1 MSRWHGKALLAG
13 LLVAWMLLGA
23 GGASGVSADSS
34 TAPAPPAQ
42 GIDGLVPPPPNIQQ
56 GNQPT
61 LAERYPT
68 TAYTP
73 FTVSIGGSLKDALTN
88 PVQSSANVMFTV
100 WAGTEMEVLLIV
112 AVLTSRL
119 LEWTFSVDVVG
130 AAGGP
135 VAQVVQ
141 TLADQVYRP
150 LLETALVL
158 GGLWLVWHLLIR
170 RRTMYSFQGVAW
182 ALVAMVAA
190 GVYFAAPV
198 AVMSAANS
206 FSAAA
211 SREMLS
217 AIGTGDPKMAGR
229 SGDPS
234 FSQGDGSDAELRIFV
249 DRYWRTYV
257 FKPWSVA
264 AFGDVNTGQRY
275 GEELLA
281 KWAGQPSNF
290 DADFKNAPQ
299 SAQDWYGGSRGGDR
313 FAIVAVAL
321 VVAVMASIL
330 FLLIA
335 GAVVVAQFGLLILL
349 MVAPLFLL
357 VGVHPGTGRRL
368 LVRWAELAASALL
381 IRVLCAA
388 LLALVLVLSGLIA
401 QIPNWGVAAALEV
414 ALVITAFIYRKPFL
428 RVFGQVATPR
438 LDFLSNPRAAS
449 SFQSG
454 TNWVVGKLGRQPV
467 TAAAATGARAHTGA
481 ATAAGGAK
489 GGAGPSATAGAAAGT
504 AAASAASGG
513 TAAMVAA
520 AAEAGKIGRK
530 ISGKTASAVNGAQH
544 MASAFGLH
552 GGPPARPDGKA
563 PTAMPERET

>member
-1 MSRWHGKALLAG
+1 VRRWGGRVLLGVLLAALL
-13 LLVAWMLLGA
+13 LLGS
-23 GGASGVSADSS
+23 SGVMAADSAS
-34 TAPAPPAQ
+34 PPTPAAQ

-73 FTVSIGGSLKDALTN
+73 FTVSVGGSLRDALTN

-130 AAGGP
+130 TAGGP
-135 VAQVVQ
+135 LTQVVQ

-182 ALVAMVAA
+182 ALVAMIAA

-198 AVMSAANS
+198 GIMSAANN

-229 SGDPS
+229 SSDPS

-281 KWAGQPSNF
+281 KWAGQPNNF

-368 LVRWAELAASALL
+368 LVRWAELAAAALL
-381 IRVLCAA
+381 IRVLSAA

-438 LDFLSNPRAAS
+438 LDFLSDQRAATTVA
-449 SFQSG
+449 SG
-454 TNWVVGKLGRQPV
+454 TSWVMGKLARQPI
-467 TAAAATGARAHTGA
+467 TAAAATSARAQTAA
-481 ATAAGGAK
+481 ATAARSAKAATTGGT
-489 GGAGPSATAGAAAGT
+489 ATAATAGT
-504 AAASAASGG
+504 AAMA
-513 TAAMVAA
+513 AA
-520 AAEAGKIGRK
+520 AAEAGKVGRK
-530 ISGKTASAVNGAQH
+530 TALAAVSGAQRLADGFAVSGDSP
-544 MASAFGLH
+544 ASQRPANGH
-552 GGPPARPDGKA
+552 RRVASQVGGPPPA
-563 PTAMPERET
+563 PPERER

>member
-1 MSRWHGKALLAG
+1 MRRWGGRVLLGVLLAALL
-13 LLVAWMLLGA
+13 LLGS
-23 GGASGVSADSS
+23 SGVMAADSAS
-34 TAPAPPAQ
+34 PPTPAAQ

-73 FTVSIGGSLKDALTN
+73 FTVSVGGSLRDALTN

-119 LEWTFSVDVVG
+119 LEWTFSVDVIG

-135 VAQVVQ
+135 LTQVVQ

-182 ALVAMVAA
+182 ALVAMIAA

-198 AVMSAANS
+198 GIMSAANN

-229 SGDPS
+229 SSDPS

-281 KWAGQPSNF
+281 KWAGQPNNF

-368 LVRWAELAASALL
+368 LVRWAELAAAALL
-381 IRVLCAA
+381 IRVLSAA

-438 LDFLSNPRAAS
+438 LDFLSDQRAATTVA
-449 SFQSG
+449 SG
-454 TNWVVGKLGRQPV
+454 TSWVMGKLARQPI
-467 TAAAATGARAHTGA
+467 TAAAATSARAQTAA
-481 ATAAGGAK
+481 ATAATGSKAAMTGGT
-489 GGAGPSATAGAAAGT
+489 ATAAATAGT
-504 AAASAASGG
+504 AAMA
-513 TAAMVAA
+513 AA
-520 AAEAGKIGRK
+520 AAEAGKLGRRK
-530 ISGKTASAVNGAQH
+530 ALAAVGGAQRLADGFGVSGDSP
-544 MASAFGLH
+544 ASQRPANGH
-552 GGPPARPDGKA
+552 RPVASQVGSPPPAP
-563 PTAMPERET
+563 PERER

>member
-1 MSRWHGKALLAG
+1 MSRRRGKALLAG
-13 LLVAWMLLGA
+13 ILVAWMLLGS
-23 GGASGVSADSS
+23 GAVSGVSADSS
-34 TAPAPPAQ
+34 TTTAAPPAQ
-42 GIDGLVPPPPNIQQ
+42 GIDGLVPPPPDIQQ

-73 FTVSIGGSLKDALTN
+73 FTVSVGGSLKDALTN

-135 VAQVVQ
+135 LAQVVQ

-198 AVMSAANS
+198 SIMSAANGI
-206 FSAAA
+206 SAAA
-211 SREMLS
+211 SREMLT

-330 FLLIA
+330 FLLLA

-388 LLALVLVLSGLIA
+388 LLALVLVLSGMIA

-438 LDFLSNPRAAS
+438 LDFLSDPRAAS
-449 SFQSG
+449 GVQSG
-454 TNWVVGKLGRQPV
+454 TNWVVGKLARQPV
-467 TAAAATGARAHTGA
+467 TAAAAAGARAQTGR
-481 ATAAGGAK
+481 ATSANGAR
-489 GGAGPSATAGAAAGT
+489 GGPSTAT
-504 AAASAASGG
+504 AAASAATGG
-513 TAAMVAA
+513 AATIVAA
-520 AAEAGKIGRK
+520 AAEAGKIGRR
-530 ISGKTASAVNGAQH
+530 IGGRTASAVNGAQR
-544 MASAFGLH
+544 MASAFGLND
-552 GGPPARPDGKA
+552 GPPAPPDGRA
-563 PTAMPERET
+563 AGTTPERKT

>member
-1 MSRWHGKALLAG
+1 MA
-13 LLVAWMLLGA
+13 
-23 GGASGVSADSS
+23 ADSAS
-34 TAPAPPAQ
+34 PPTPAAQ

-73 FTVSIGGSLKDALTN
+73 FTVSVGGSLRDALTN

-119 LEWTFSVDVVG
+119 LEWTFSVDVIG

-135 VAQVVQ
+135 LTQVVQ

-182 ALVAMVAA
+182 ALVAMIAA

-198 AVMSAANS
+198 GIMSAANN

-229 SGDPS
+229 SSDPS

-281 KWAGQPSNF
+281 KWAGQPNNF

-368 LVRWAELAASALL
+368 LVRWAELAAAALL
-381 IRVLCAA
+381 IRVLSAA

-438 LDFLSNPRAAS
+438 LDFLSDQRAATTVA
-449 SFQSG
+449 SG
-454 TNWVVGKLGRQPV
+454 TSWVMGKLARQPI
-467 TAAAATGARAHTGA
+467 TAAAATSARAQTAA
-481 ATAAGGAK
+481 ATAATGSKAAMTGGT
-489 GGAGPSATAGAAAGT
+489 ATAAATAGT
-504 AAASAASGG
+504 AAMA
-513 TAAMVAA
+513 AA
-520 AAEAGKIGRK
+520 AAEAGKLGRRK
-530 ISGKTASAVNGAQH
+530 ALAAVSGAQRLADGFGVGGDSPAPQRPANGH
-544 MASAFGLH
+544 RPVASQVGSP
-552 GGPPARPDGKA
+552 PPAP
-563 PTAMPERET
+563 PERER

>member
-1 MSRWHGKALLAG
+1 MKRWGGKALLAG
-13 LLVAWMLLGA
+13 LLTAWMLLGS
-23 GGASGVSADSS
+23 GGVMADSS
-34 TAPAPPAQ
+34 SPPTPSAQ

-73 FTVSIGGSLKDALTN
+73 FTVSVGGSLRDALTN

-119 LEWTFSVDVVG
+119 LEWTFAVDVVG
-130 AAGGP
+130 TAGGP
-135 VAQVVQ
+135 LTQVVQ

-198 AVMSAANS
+198 GVMSAANNL
-206 FSAAA
+206 SAAA

-217 AIGTGDPKMAGR
+217 AIGTGDPKMASR
-229 SGDPS
+229 SSDPS
-234 FSQGDGSDAELRIFV
+234 FSQGDPSDAELRIFV
-249 DRYWRTYV
+249 DRYWRTFV

-264 AFGDVNTGQRY
+264 ALGDVSTGQRY

-281 KWAGQPSNF
+281 KWSGQPSNF

-357 VGVHPGTGRRL
+357 VGVHPGMGRRL
-368 LVRWAELAASALL
+368 LVRWAELVAAALL

-401 QIPNWGVAAALEV
+401 EIPNWGVAAALEV
-414 ALVITAFIYRKPFL
+414 ALVVTAFIYRKPFL

-438 LDFLSNPRAAS
+438 LDFLSDPRTAS
-449 SFQSG
+449 AVQSG

-467 TAAAATGARAHTGA
+467 TAAAASSARAQTAA
-481 ATAAGGAK
+481 ATAASGAR
-489 GGAGPSATAGAAAGT
+489 AATAGRTAGASAASAGT
-504 AAASAASGG
+504 AAL
-513 TAAMVAA
+513 AA

-530 ISGKTASAVNGAQH
+530 TASAAVSGAQTP
-544 MASAFGLH
+544 AAEFDGRGLSTSPSAADGRRPE
-552 GGPPARPDGKA
+552 PPPRDSPPGAH
-563 PTAMPERET
+563 PEREP

>member
-1 MSRWHGKALLAG
+1 VNRWRGKALLAG
-13 LLVAWMLLGA
+13 LLAGWMLCGSGA
-23 GGASGVSADSS
+23 ISGVSADSS
-34 TAPAPPAQ
+34 SPPTPAAQ

-88 PVQSSANVMFTV
+88 PVASSANVMFTV

-135 VAQVVQ
+135 VTQVVQ

-198 AVMSAANS
+198 AVMSAANNL
-206 FSAAA
+206 SAAA
-211 SREMLS
+211 SREMLT
-217 AIGTGDPKMAGR
+217 AIGTGDPKMVGR

-414 ALVITAFIYRKPFL
+414 ALVITAFIYRRPFL

-438 LDFLSNPRAAS
+438 LDFLNDPRTAGS
-449 SFQSG
+449 VQSG
-454 TNWVVGKLGRQPV
+454 TSWVVGKLGRQPV
-467 TAAAATGARAHTGA
+467 TAAAAAGARAK
-481 ATAAGGAK
+481 TAAPSGANGARGGR
-489 GGAGPSATAGAAAGT
+489 GRTAGAAAGT
-504 AAASAASGG
+504 AAASAATAG
-513 TAAMVAA
+513 TTAMVAA

-530 ISGKTASAVNGAQH
+530 IGGKTAAAVNGAQRI
-544 MASAFGLH
+544 ASGFGLSE
-552 GGPPARPDGKA
+552 GPPAAPDGKA
-563 PTAMPERET
+563 PGAPLERET

>member
-1 MSRWHGKALLAG
+1 MRRWGGRALVAVLLA
-13 LLVAWMLLGA
+13 AWLLLGS
-23 GGASGVSADSS
+23 SGVMAADSAS
-34 TAPAPPAQ
+34 PPTPAAQ

-73 FTVSIGGSLKDALTN
+73 FTVSVGGSLRDALTN

-130 AAGGP
+130 TAGGP
-135 VAQVVQ
+135 LTQVVQ

-182 ALVAMVAA
+182 ALVAMIAA

-198 AVMSAANS
+198 GIMSAANN

-229 SGDPS
+229 SSDPS

-281 KWAGQPSNF
+281 KWAGQPNNF

-368 LVRWAELAASALL
+368 LVRWAELAAAALL
-381 IRVLCAA
+381 IRVLSAA

-438 LDFLSNPRAAS
+438 LDFLSDQRAATTVA
-449 SFQSG
+449 SG
-454 TNWVVGKLGRQPV
+454 TSWVMGKLARQPI
-467 TAAAATGARAHTGA
+467 TAAAATSARAQTAA
-481 ATAAGGAK
+481 ATAATGSKAAMTGGT
-489 GGAGPSATAGAAAGT
+489 ATAAATAGT
-504 AAASAASGG
+504 AAMA
-513 TAAMVAA
+513 AA
-520 AAEAGKIGRK
+520 AAEAGKLGRK
-530 ISGKTASAVNGAQH
+530 RALAAVSGAQRLADGFAVSGDSP
-544 MASAFGLH
+544 ASQRPANGH
-552 GGPPARPDGKA
+552 RRVASQVGGPPPA
-563 PTAMPERET
+563 PPERER

>member
-1 MSRWHGKALLAG
+1 MRRWGGRVLLGVLLAALL
-13 LLVAWMLLGA
+13 LLGS
-23 GGASGVSADSS
+23 SGVMAADSAS
-34 TAPAPPAQ
+34 PPTPAAQ

-73 FTVSIGGSLKDALTN
+73 FTVSVGGSLRDALTN

-119 LEWTFSVDVVG
+119 LEWTFSVDVIG

-135 VAQVVQ
+135 LTQVVQ

-182 ALVAMVAA
+182 ALVAMIAA

-198 AVMSAANS
+198 GIMSAANN

-229 SGDPS
+229 SSDPS

-281 KWAGQPSNF
+281 KWAGQPNNF

-368 LVRWAELAASALL
+368 LVRWAELAAAALL
-381 IRVLCAA
+381 IRVLSAA

-438 LDFLSNPRAAS
+438 LDFLSDQRAATTVA
-449 SFQSG
+449 SG
-454 TNWVVGKLGRQPV
+454 TSWVMGKLARQPI
-467 TAAAATGARAHTGA
+467 TAAAATSARAQTAA
-481 ATAAGGAK
+481 ATAATGSKAAMTGGT
-489 GGAGPSATAGAAAGT
+489 ATAAATAGT
-504 AAASAASGG
+504 AAMA
-513 TAAMVAA
+513 AA
-520 AAEAGKIGRK
+520 AAEAGKLGRK
-530 ISGKTASAVNGAQH
+530 KALAAVGGAQKLADGFGVSRDSP
-544 MASAFGLH
+544 ASQRPANGH
-552 GGPPARPDGKA
+552 RPVAPQVGSPPPAP
-563 PTAMPERET
+563 PERER

>member
-1 MSRWHGKALLAG
+1 MRCWLGKALLVC
-13 LLVAWMLLGA
+13 LLAAWMLLGSGDVMA
-23 GGASGVSADSS
+23 DASSPP
-34 TAPAPPAQ
+34 TPAAQ

-73 FTVSIGGSLKDALTN
+73 FAVSIGGSLKDALTN

-119 LEWTFSVDVVG
+119 LEWTFSVDVIG
-130 AAGGP
+130 TAGGP
-135 VAQVVQ
+135 VSQVVQ

-150 LLETALVL
+150 LIETALVL

-198 AVMSAANS
+198 AVMSTANNL
-206 FSAAA
+206 SAAA
-211 SREMLS
+211 SREMLN

-229 SGDPS
+229 SSDPS
-234 FSQGDGSDAELRIFV
+234 FSQGDASDAELRIFV

-368 LVRWAELAASALL
+368 LVRWAELAAAALL

-414 ALVITAFIYRKPFL
+414 ALVVTAFIYRKPFL

-438 LDFLSNPRAAS
+438 LDFLSDRRTATTVV
-449 SFQSG
+449 SG
-454 TNWVVGKLGRQPV
+454 TNWVMGKLGRQPI
-467 TAAAATGARAHTGA
+467 TAAAASSARARTAA
-481 ATAAGGAK
+481 ATAANGAR
-489 GGAGPSATAGAAAGT
+489 SATAGGA
-504 AAASAASGG
+504 AAASAATAG
-513 TAAMVAA
+513 TAAMAAA
-520 AAEAGKIGRK
+520 AAEAGKIGRR
-530 ISGKTASAVNGAQH
+530 TASAAVSGAQKLADGFGVGGGSP
-544 MASAFGLH
+544 ASQSAPNGH
-552 GGPPARPDGKA
+552 RPVAPRGDTPPR
-563 PTAMPERET
+563 TAQEQER